1 LTTLKTEGGKVVRDH
16 PLLPTKEQSML
27 MDNLVE
33 GMDLDKYA
41 AKQRDEKEGDD
52 ENEDDDKRLVMER

>member
-1 LTTLKTEGGKVVRDH
+1 
-16 PLLPTKEQSML
+16 ML

-41 AKQRDEKEGDD
+41 AKQRDEKEGDEED
-52 ENEDDDKRLVMER
+52 EDDDKRLVMER

>member
-1 LTTLKTEGGKVVRDH
+1 
-16 PLLPTKEQSML
+16 ML

-41 AKQRDEKEGDD
+41 AKQRDEMEGDD
-52 ENEDDDKRLVMER
+52 EDEDDDKRLVMER